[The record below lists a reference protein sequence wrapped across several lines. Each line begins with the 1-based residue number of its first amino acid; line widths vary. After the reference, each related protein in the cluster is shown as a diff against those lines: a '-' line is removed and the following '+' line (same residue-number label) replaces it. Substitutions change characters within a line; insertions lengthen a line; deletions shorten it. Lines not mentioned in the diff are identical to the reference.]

1 MIAFS
6 IDHKRKEQSTSQLMT
21 ALKETKGGNILVAGK
36 TLTGKHS
43 LITAM
48 GKAAKCYQ
56 ESPCEL
62 QVFKLDQ
69 GLNLIDSPYK
79 IEDLHGNPMFMVPNP
94 VLEESLQAQEEKLI
108 RKLFFGEGR

>member
-1 MIAFS
+1 MISILTKVDTVSKNHFENSFKYAQGVCETVIPFS

-36 TLTGKHS
+36 TFTGKHS

-56 ESPCEL
+56 ESPC
-62 QVFKLDQ
+62 
-69 GLNLIDSPYK
+69 
-79 IEDLHGNPMFMVPNP
+79 
-94 VLEESLQAQEEKLI
+94 
-108 RKLFFGEGR
+108 